1 MQQLLAWFDGEEHAR
16 NMPWRKPWIDPNAR
30 SAKRAR
36 HAEDDGPS
44 MHARL
49 KVRAYQVW
57 ISEIMLQQTRVETVR
72 DYWNRWMERWPTI
85 EALASATRDDVLSAW
100 RGLGYYSRATRIHQA
115 AQSVVHHPTLQ
126 GMLPAHVEDLQKMVP
141 GVGRYT
147 AGAIS
152 SIVFGHAVPI
162 LDGNIARVLSR
173 QTGLYADPKSK
184 ATVDLLWDM
193 ARLLVEQA
201 AAHANGDG
209 QVPEHSATPGQWN
222 QALMELGST
231 LCTAQRPE
239 CNACPIQ
246 RTCMVYAEGN
256 LPADAAQHNDI
267 PDMEDV
273 CTFCAPFPEQTAI
286 AAPQPKA
293 PPKKKMKQTTLFGA
307 APPSQP
313 EQQASHAAQ
322 QTLEYVRQFP
332 LKVAKQASPIEPR
345 LVCIVRASPPPDG
358 PPGEDR
364 FWVEQRPDKGLLA
377 GLWEFPMQLLL
388 DGAQTNLLDTA
399 RGYIQHRLPPP
410 WPSTETPIGVVASNA
425 HAQGTV
431 RHVFS
436 HLVWDLQVVLL
447 DASTAFDPSIEVH
460 HNVERHGAWLTAAEV
475 ESATMGTGMRRCW
488 SLITTDGACHT

>member
-201 AAHANGDG
+201 AAHAN
-209 QVPEHSATPGQWN
+209 
-222 QALMELGST
+222 AL
-231 LCTAQRPE
+231 C
-239 CNACPIQ
+239 
-246 RTCMVYAEGN
+246 GN